1 MRQLRKIQQ
10 SIMLRKNKQNS
21 IDYAYMKHI
30 TYDYNTKQ
38 SRRVWGGEN
47 IILMALMYAILA
59 VSEV

>member
-1 MRQLRKIQQ
+1 
-10 SIMLRKNKQNS
+10 MLRKNKQNS

-47 IILMALMYAILA
+47 IILMALMNAILA